1 MSGGH
6 FPDRRTKSGGGHTLS
21 LRECPS
27 GVRPDFHGAVY
38 LSDVPSRK
46 QKTRWGRWHLNRAL
60 NTLDFHDDLRGKA
73 YEIDLDTMTTSASC
87 LDWIFQ
93 VAFKTWMTA
102 QDRSDLLEAIRDT
115 VHPQA
120 NLCSFGIERGARA

>member
-1 MSGGH
+1 MSHKQTIRDGVVILGA
-6 FPDRRTKSGGGHTLS
+6 
-21 LRECPS
+21 
-27 GVRPDFHGAVY
+27 VRPRE
-38 LSDVPSRK
+38 S
-46 QKTRWGRWHLNRAL
+46 KTRWGRWWLNRSVNAL
-60 NTLDFHDDLRGKA
+60 EFHIGDNWRGVPEPGRMI
-73 YEIDLDTMTTSASC
+73 YDIDLDKMKTSAQC

-120 NLCSFGIERGARA
+120 NLCSFGVERGSRRA